1 MPEDITAILQKSSLC
16 RGLSNEDLME
26 IQKDRYTMIRTY
38 ERGSMI
44 FMEGEK
50 PTKIYLL
57 LSGNV
62 GVSRSTFSGKR
73 IVITNIEHPGDLFGE
88 VFLFME
94 KPVYEMQAEAME
106 KSVVMELQNDNFRE
120 SSEKGSRIEEQLR
133 RNLMSIF
140 AMKAYRL
147 SNKVRVLGC
156 GSIRE
161 KIAVYLTEHQGKDG
175 TLKNLASREEMAD
188 YLSVTRPS
196 LSRELGNMVKEGII
210 QIDGRN
216 IVVLDQDMLEEYL

>member
-156 GSIRE
+156 GSIRK

>member
-140 AMKAYRL
+140 AMKAHRL